1 MGQRILRRL
10 VGHIYIQQKFSR
22 ERLLYFLISAAAF
35 FCAECNIF
43 ILKTYIEVWTRR
55 GDARMAEFGLKELLR
70 FFPERLRA
78 GWENSGLDFKNIREI
93 RLRADMPVRVQE
105 KEEIKLPMCYGERE
119 LEDIFRYLCRDSVY
133 AYDGER
139 RQGYMTVEGGHRIGI
154 TGELEPSE
162 KGGFL
167 VKYVRYMNIRIAHQ
181 IKNVA
186 NSVMP
191 FLCNGENTFVYNV
204 LIVSPP
210 GIGKTTLLR
219 DIIRQ
224 VSDGFGTYKGCNV
237 GVVDERGELAGA
249 YRGKA
254 MLDCGGRTDIV
265 TGGDK
270 LHGIDI
276 LVRTFSPSV
285 VAIDEIGKAEDADAI
300 LHAGVSGCSVLAT
313 VHGSSIEDIRHKGE
327 MDKILQWKLFERFV
341 VLGMKKDRY
350 FSVYDKEGKL
360 LCGKSLLQAHLS

>member
-1 MGQRILRRL
+1 
-10 VGHIYIQQKFSR
+10 
-22 ERLLYFLISAAAF
+22 
-35 FCAECNIF
+35 
-43 ILKTYIEVWTRR
+43 
-55 GDARMAEFGLKELLR
+55 MAEFGLKELLR
-70 FFPERLRA
+70 FFPDRLRA
-78 GWENSGLDFKNIREI
+78 GWENSGLDFKSIREI
-93 RLRADMPVRVQE
+93 RLRVDMPVRVLE

-133 AYDGER
+133 AYDEER
-139 RQGYMTVEGGHRIGI
+139 KQGYMTVEGGHRIGI

-181 IKNVA
+181 IKNIA
-186 NSVMP
+186 SSVMP
-191 FLCNGENTFVYNV
+191 FICYEKSRTCQVYNTLVYNTLVYNTFVYST

-219 DIIRQ
+219 DIIRL

-300 LHAGVSGCSVLAT
+300 LRAGVSGCSVLAT
-313 VHGSSIEDIRHKGE
+313 VHGSSIEDICHKGE
-327 MDKILQWKLFERFV
+327 MEKILQWKLFERFV
-341 VLGMKKDRY
+341 VLDMKKDRY
-350 FSVYDKEGKL
+350 FSVYNKEGKL
-360 LCGKSLLQAHLS
+360 LCGKSLLQAHLL

>member
-1 MGQRILRRL
+1 
-10 VGHIYIQQKFSR
+10 
-22 ERLLYFLISAAAF
+22 
-35 FCAECNIF
+35 
-43 ILKTYIEVWTRR
+43 
-55 GDARMAEFGLKELLR
+55 MAEFCLKELLR

-78 GWENSGLDFKNIREI
+78 EWENSGLDFKSIREI
-93 RLRADMPVRVQE
+93 RLRADMPVRVLE
-105 KEEIKLPMCYGERE
+105 REEIRLPMCYGERE

-133 AYDGER
+133 AYDEER

-154 TGELEPSE
+154 TGELELSE

-181 IKNVA
+181 IKNA
-186 NSVMP
+186 ASLVMP
-191 FLCNGENTFVYNV
+191 LICNGENRTCQVYST

-219 DIIRQ
+219 DIIRL

-276 LVRTFSPSV
+276 LVRTFSPRV
-285 VAIDEIGKAEDADAI
+285 VAIDEIGKPEDADAI

-313 VHGSSIEDIRHKGE
+313 VHGSSIEDICHKGE
-327 MDKILQWKLFERFV
+327 MEKILQLKLFERFV
-341 VLGMKKDRY
+341 VLDMKKDRY
-350 FSVYDKEGKL
+350 FSVYDKEGKQ
-360 LCGKSLLQAHLS
+360 LCGRSLLQAHLS

>member
-1 MGQRILRRL
+1 MLHMHRRVYKKAL
-10 VGHIYIQQKFSR
+10 YAVWHI
-22 ERLLYFLISAAAF
+22 ELLF
-35 FCAECNIF
+35 FCNIF

-55 GDARMAEFGLKELLR
+55 GEAWMAEFGLKELLR

-78 GWENSGLDFKNIREI
+78 GWENSGLDFKSIREI
-93 RLRADMPVRVQE
+93 RLRAGMPVRVLE
-105 KEEIKLPMCYGERE
+105 KEEIRLPMCYEERE
-119 LEDIFRYLCRDSVY
+119 IEDIFRYLCRDSIY
-133 AYDGER
+133 AYDEER
-139 RQGYMTVEGGHRIGI
+139 RQGYITVEGGHRIGI
-154 TGELEPSE
+154 TGELEPSD

-186 NSVMP
+186 SSVMP
-191 FLCNGENTFVYNV
+191 FICYEESRTCQVHNTFVYNTFV
-204 LIVSPP
+204 YSTLIVSPP

-224 VSDGFGTYKGCNV
+224 VSDGFETYKGCNV

-276 LVRTFSPSV
+276 LVRTFSPRV
-285 VAIDEIGKAEDADAI
+285 VAIDEIGKTEDADAI

-313 VHGSSIEDIRHKGE
+313 VHGSSIEDIFHKRE
-327 MDKILQWKLFERFV
+327 MDKILQWKIFERFV
-341 VLGMKKDRY
+341 VLDMKKDRY